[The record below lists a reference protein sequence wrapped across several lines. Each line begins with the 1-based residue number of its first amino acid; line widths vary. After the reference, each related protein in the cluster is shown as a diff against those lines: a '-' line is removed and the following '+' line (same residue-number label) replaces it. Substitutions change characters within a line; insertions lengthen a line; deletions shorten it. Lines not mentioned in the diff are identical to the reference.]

1 MSRTLRPL
9 MLAALVSAWLGT
21 PVFADV
27 TGFLG
32 VASEPDNRSLFGF
45 AAGGGFLVV
54 GFEFE
59 YMSVDEDVP
68 ARAPSLR
75 TGMGNVYVQNPVP
88 VSGLQFYATIGAGF
102 YRERFGDGDVSISET
117 NFGTNLGGGVK
128 IGLAGPFK
136 LRLDYRVFALQG
148 DARYDNPQRF
158 YAGLTV
164 AF

>member
-1 MSRTLRPL
+1 MRRIIRPL
-9 MLAALVSAWLGT
+9 ILAAFVSPLLGT
-21 PVFADV
+21 TASADV
-27 TGFLG
+27 TAFVG
-32 VASEPDNRSLFGF
+32 VASEPDTRSLFGF

-59 YMSVDEDVP
+59 YMSVDDDVES
-68 ARAPSLR
+68 RAPSLR

-88 VSGLQFYATIGAGF
+88 VGGLQFYATIGAGF
-102 YRERFGDGDVSISET
+102 YRERFGDGEVSISET

-148 DARYDNPQRF
+148 GARYDNPQRF
-158 YAGLTV
+158 YAGLTL